1 MATRIVAPLTKLC
14 ASAALFAGSTAPA
27 APNPDGESNLSERA
41 IRYAEGFSATRT
53 ENKLRHGLALED
65 FQSDARAIVAKPKGS
80 VSSTL
85 AESTGGEFWIYDAT
99 TELFFD
105 DDGDGYYRYLR
116 VSFDA
121 DTFFTDAYV
130 YAELYLSWD
139 GETWERYFVT
149 EDFLIQGSTSLDE
162 YEIET
167 EFVTGY
173 PTGLYDV
180 LIEIYDAD
188 FGDFVG
194 EFGPLQS
201 SDFSLLP
208 IEDLEH
214 DGLPPPL
221 VTVSHEHGGSGAIS
235 WLWLTLLLAGLL
247 GRRCESAGERS
258 V

>member
-1 MATRIVAPLTKLC
+1 MTTRMAKTCLV
-14 ASAALFAGSTAPA
+14 AALFAGSTAPA
-27 APNPDGESNLSERA
+27 APNPDGEGNLSEHA
-41 IRYAEGFSATRT
+41 IRYAEGFSATRA
-53 ENKLRHGLALED
+53 EDELRNGLVLED
-65 FQSDARAIVAKPKGS
+65 FQSDSRAIISKPKGS

-85 AESTGGEFWIYDAT
+85 GESTGGEFWIYDAA
-99 TELFFD
+99 TELFYD
-105 DDGDGYYRYLR
+105 DDGDGYYHYLR
-116 VSFDA
+116 VIFDA

-180 LIEIYDAD
+180 LIELYDAD

-214 DGLPPPL
+214 DGLPPPP
-221 VTVSHEHGGSGAIS
+221 VAVSHEHGGSGSIS
-235 WLWLTLLLAGLL
+235 WLWLMLLFAGLL
-247 GRRCESAGERS
+247 GRRYKVEGDCSA
-258 V
+258 